1 MEYNVKRG
9 EIKIDKELNNL
20 DKFVLDFVSVLKN
33 YVIVSG
39 YVSIILGRSRAT
51 EDVDLLIPPMKKIEF
66 NTFWKKVIEKGFWC
80 INTPDS
86 EEAFDMLSQ
95 NAIRFAKN
103 KNPIPNIEF
112 KFIKN
117 EIDKFSYKN
126 KIKVLIGSTSFFVS
140 PLELQI
146 AYKLF
151 LGSNKDI
158 EDARHIYGL
167 FREKINKDELTDSLN
182 KLGVYKKRKFLEDE

>member
-1 MEYNVKRG
+1 M
-9 EIKIDKELNNL
+9 DKSN
-20 DKFVLDFVSVLKN
+20 
-33 YVIVSG
+33 
-39 YVSIILGRSRAT
+39 
-51 EDVDLLIPPMKKIEF
+51 F
-66 NTFWKKVIEKGFWC
+66 NKLWKKLKENRFWC
-80 INTPDS
+80 INTSNPD
-86 EEAFDMLSQ
+86 EAFEMLSK

-117 EIDKFSYKN
+117 ELDNFSYKN
-126 KIKVLIGSTSFFVS
+126 KIKVLIGTNIFFIS

-151 LGSNKDI
+151 LGSSKDI

-167 FREKINKDELTDSLN
+167 FKEKINKEELTYSLN
-182 KLGVYKKRKFLEDE
+182 KLNVSEKRIFLENGKYKKY